1 MKGLRHSHGSGDVD
15 RTIALIQTSG
25 VTPDEVL
32 VNTLLDACIRLKDVQ
47 RLTAALSTFRGSGVV
62 PSEHAYG
69 TVIKAYGHAR
79 SVDEAWAT
87 WKEMLE
93 RKVSPSDATV
103 ATMVEACV
111 ANGAASDARSV
122 LADMRAAGAKVAA
135 PYLSP

>member
-1 MKGLRHSHGSGDVD
+1 MIKGLKHQSSREDVD
-15 RTIALIQTSG
+15 KTLSLIERAG
-25 VTPDEVL
+25 VCPDEVL
-32 VNTLLDACIRLKDVQ
+32 VNTLLDACIRLRDVK

-79 SVDEAWAT
+79 A
-87 WKEMLE
+87 
-93 RKVSPSDATV
+93 
-103 ATMVEACV
+103 MVEAWV

-135 PYLSP
+135 PYL

>member
-1 MKGLRHSHGSGDVD
+1 M
-15 RTIALIQTSG
+15 
-25 VTPDEVL
+25 L
-32 VNTLLDACIRLKDVQ
+32 VNTLLDACIRLRDVK

-79 SVDEAWAT
+79 AVDEAWAT
-87 WKEMLE
+87 WKEMLS
-93 RKVSPSDATV
+93 RKVTPSDATV

-122 LADMRAAGAKVAA
+122 LADMRAAGAKVGLLLCNSAEMCASPCQAVVGSKFIIEPAHA
-135 PYLSP
+135 PRREK